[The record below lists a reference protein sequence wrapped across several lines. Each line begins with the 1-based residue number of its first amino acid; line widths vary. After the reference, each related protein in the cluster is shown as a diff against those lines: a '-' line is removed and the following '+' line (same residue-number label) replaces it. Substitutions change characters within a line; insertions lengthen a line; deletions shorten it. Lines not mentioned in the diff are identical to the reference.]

1 MESVTQVYGVRFQE
15 TGKIYHF
22 TNPEGLP
29 IQVGDR
35 VIVETSRG
43 VELGRVV
50 TIEPMPSDRPA
61 EEYKPILRKATGH
74 DLLRREHYRHLE
86 KQVLVKARMAAVE
99 AGLTIKVAK
108 AEYSFD
114 GSRVTIYY
122 GTEQKKVN
130 LNPIKRR
137 LEKAFNVKVEF
148 RQIGPRDVAKYL
160 GGPGAC
166 GLETRCCSAFL
177 TEFQPISIK
186 MAKTQDLPLVPS
198 EIAGMCGR
206 LRCCLAY
213 EYEFYKD
220 ASAGLPKVGKWV
232 VTEKY
237 SGKVVER
244 NILKQTITLQT
255 EQGRVEIPV
264 KDLWVGNSGQPPP
277 IAGGCGAGEGGCK
290 GACARYM

>member
-1 MESVTQVYGVRFQE
+1 MAPSQQVYGVRFQKV
-15 TGKIYHF
+15 GKIYHF
-22 TNPEGLP
+22 VNRAGHPLK
-29 IQVGDR
+29 VGDR
-35 VIVETSRG
+35 VVVETSRG
-43 VELGRVV
+43 TELGWVATV
-50 TIEPMPSDRPA
+50 EPMPEGRPP
-61 EEYKPILRKATGH
+61 ESYKPIVRKATSH
-74 DLLRREHYRHLE
+74 DLLRRQRYRHLE
-86 KQVLVKARMAAVE
+86 KEVLVKARMAAVE
-99 AGLTIKVAK
+99 AGLTVKIAK

-114 GSRVTIYY
+114 GKRVTLFY
-122 GTEQKKVN
+122 GTEKKVN
-130 LNPIKRR
+130 LTPVRRR
-137 LEKAFNVKVEF
+137 LEKQFRVKVEF

-186 MAKTQDLPLVPS
+186 MAKAQDLPLVPS

-220 ASAGLPKVGKWV
+220 AGAGMPKVGKWV

-255 EQGRVEIPV
+255 EQGRVEIPA
-264 KDLWVGNSGQPPP
+264 KELWVSKSGRPP
-277 IAGGCGAGEGGCK
+277 IAGGCGPNGGGCG
-290 GACARYM
+290 GACAL

>member
-1 MESVTQVYGVRFQE
+1 MAPQQVYGVRFQNV
-15 TGKIYHF
+15 GKIYHF
-22 TNPEGLP
+22 VNRSDTSLK
-29 IQVGDR
+29 VGDR
-35 VIVETSRG
+35 VVVETSRG
-43 VELGRVV
+43 TELGWVATVEL
-50 TIEPMPSDRPA
+50 MPEDRPP
-61 EEYKPILRKATGH
+61 ESYKPIVRKATSH
-74 DLLRREHYRHLE
+74 DLLRRQRYRHLE
-86 KQVLVKARMAAVE
+86 KEVLVRARMAAVE
-99 AGLTIKVAK
+99 AGLTVKIAK

-114 GSRVTIYY
+114 GTRVTLYY
-122 GTEQKKVN
+122 GTEKRVN
-130 LNPIKRR
+130 LTPVKRR
-137 LEKAFNVKVEF
+137 LEKQYKIKVEF

-186 MAKTQDLPLVPS
+186 MAKAQDLPLVPS

-220 ASAGLPKVGKWV
+220 ASAGMPKVGKWV

-255 EQGRVEIPV
+255 DQGRVEIPAQE
-264 KDLWVGNSGQPPP
+264 LWVGKSGQPP
-277 IAGGCGAGEGGCK
+277 IAGGCGPAGGGCG
-290 GACARYM
+290 GACTMRA

>member
-1 MESVTQVYGVRFQE
+1 MEPSKQVYGVRFQE

-22 TNPEGLP
+22 VNPQELP
-29 IQVGDR
+29 IKVGDR

-43 VELGRVV
+43 TELGQVV
-50 TIEPMPSDRPA
+50 VVEPMPSDQKP
-61 EEYKPILRKATGH
+61 EEYKPILRRATSH
-74 DLLRREHYRHLE
+74 DLLRRQYYRHLE

-99 AGLTIKVAK
+99 AGLTVKIAK

-114 GSRVTIYY
+114 GTRVTIYY
-122 GTEQKKVN
+122 GTEKKVN
-130 LNPIKRR
+130 LNRIKRR
-137 LEKAFNVKVEF
+137 LEKAFNVKVDF
-148 RQIGPRDVAKYL
+148 RQIGPRDVAKYM

-220 ASAGLPKVGKWV
+220 ASAGMPKVGKWV

-255 EQGRVEIPV
+255 EQGRVEIPA
-264 KDLWVGNSGQPPP
+264 KELWVGKSGQPP
-277 IAGGCGAGEGGCK
+277 IAGGCGPEIGPCN
-290 GACARYM
+290 GACTCQA